1 MTGTIQAFE
10 SSRQKTNLWLKQV
23 AAELH
28 SDDRRKAYAALRA
41 VLHLIRDCLPV
52 EETAKFAA
60 QMPLLLQ
67 GVLFE
72 GWKPRRKPQ
81 RLTRTEFFQG
91 VRECTRNQP
100 GLDAALTTRAVL
112 VTLARHLSAGEIEA
126 VRRVLPHEVRDLW
139 YELGHHRPTEPAE
152 AAVSDA
158 QPQAEPHGETMAPDA
173 FRAYEPGS
181 KGAPAWP

>member
-1 MTGTIQAFE
+1 MTGTIPAFE

-28 SDDRRKAYAALRA
+28 SDDRRKAYVALRS
-41 VLHLIRDCLPV
+41 VLHLLRDCLPV
-52 EETAKFAA
+52 EETAKFAS

-72 GWKPRRKPQ
+72 GWKPRRKPE
-81 RLTRTEFFQG
+81 RLTRAGFFSQL
-91 VRECTRNQP
+91 RELTRNQP
-100 GLDAALTTRAVL
+100 GLEPALVTRSVF

-126 VRRVLPHEVRDLW
+126 VRRVLPRDVRELW
-139 YELGHHRPTEPAE
+139 YELGHHRPAAE
-152 AAVSDA
+152 AAGESERYDA
-158 QPQAEPHGETMAPDA
+158 HGEPLAPDA
-173 FRAYEPGS
+173 FRAYEPGA